1 LAWTGLTPEK
11 RTKQGQYCIVEIG
24 GIKTMSKKYSDE
36 FKMMVVQGYTIAL
49 QLSDRDFKAD
59 RTGVKFATD
68 PFLA

>member
-1 LAWTGLTPEK
+1 
-11 RTKQGQYCIVEIG
+11 
-24 GIKTMSKKYSDE
+24 MSKKYSDE